1 MVAGEKT
8 SPVGYIWGM
17 EKSETIIEKIWRS
30 HAIHENDHGETL
42 LFVDRHYLEE
52 GCVFAFEDLRQA
64 NRPVRRPDLT
74 FAVADHLVPTRGR
87 PAGPSDPEL
96 ADVLARMRRY
106 TGEAGVEMYDQND
119 PGQGIIHVVAP
130 ELGLSLPGTVIACG
144 DSHTSTHGALGA
156 LALSIGASECAH
168 VLATQSLWQSAQP
181 TLRLTVEGALPPG
194 TVAKD
199 LMLTIIAR
207 IGNAG
212 ASGHI
217 VEYAGSAIRGLSME
231 GRMTLCNMSAEAG
244 ARAGLIAPDQ
254 TTFDYVAARPRAP
267 KGDAWQAALAHWR
280 QLPSDEGAVLFDR
293 EIRLD
298 AGDVAPRVTWGTSPE
313 ESVPVDGHI
322 PALEEAADA
331 DQQQRLQAALN
342 YMGLEPGMAV
352 NGIKVDR
359 VFIGSCTNSR
369 IEDLRAGAEI
379 AEGGKAIIPAIVV
392 PGSGSVKRQAEAEGL
407 DKIFTSAGFE
417 WLDAGCSMCVGMNGD
432 RVAPGER
439 CALTSNR
446 NFVGRQGPGARTHL
460 MSPAMAAGAALHGC
474 ITDIRKG

>member
-254 TTFDYVAARPRAP
+254 TTFDMLRRARAP
-267 KGDAWQAALAHWR
+267 PKA
-280 QLPSDEGAVLFDR
+280 
-293 EIRLD
+293 
-298 AGDVAPRVTWGTSPE
+298 
-313 ESVPVDGHI
+313 
-322 PALEEAADA
+322 
-331 DQQQRLQAALN
+331 
-342 YMGLEPGMAV
+342 MPGRRRWPI
-352 NGIKVDR
+352 G
-359 VFIGSCTNSR
+359 GSCPRTRVLCCST
-369 IEDLRAGAEI
+369 
-379 AEGGKAIIPAIVV
+379 GKY
-392 PGSGSVKRQAEAEGL
+392 G
-407 DKIFTSAGFE
+407 
-417 WLDAGCSMCVGMNGD
+417 WM
-432 RVAPGER
+432 
-439 CALTSNR
+439 
-446 NFVGRQGPGARTHL
+446 
-460 MSPAMAAGAALHGC
+460 PAMSRRVSHGAPA
-474 ITDIRKG
+474 RKNPCPWMAIFPRLKKRRMPTSSSACKRRSTIWVSNPAWR

>member
-1 MVAGEKT
+1 MSK
-8 SPVGYIWGM
+8 PQ
-17 EKSETIIEKIWRS
+17 TIIEKIWRR
-30 HAIHENDHGETL
+30 HVIHVNEHGKTL
-42 LFVDRHYLEE
+42 LFIDRHYLEE
-52 GCVFAFEDLRQA
+52 GCVFAFEGLKQA
-64 NRPVRRPDLT
+64 KRPVRRPDLT

-96 ADVLARMRRY
+96 SDVLARMRQY
-106 TGEAGVEMYDQND
+106 TNEAGVEFLDQDD
-119 PGQGIIHVVAP
+119 PRQGIVHVVAP
-130 ELGLSLPGTVIACG
+130 ELGLSLPGAVIACG

-156 LALSIGASECAH
+156 LALSIGASECTH

-181 TLRLTVEGALPPG
+181 TLRLNVDGALPVG
-194 TVAKD
+194 VVAKD

-217 VEYAGSAIRGLSME
+217 VEYTGSAIRGLSME

-254 TTFDYVAARPRAP
+254 TTFDYVAGRAYAP
-267 KGDAWQAALAHWR
+267 KGAAWQDALASWR
-280 QLPSDEGAVLFDR
+280 ALPSDKGAAFDQ
-293 EIRLD
+293 EIKLD
-298 AGDVAPRVTWGTSPE
+298 ARDVAPRVTWGTSPE
-313 ESVPVDGHI
+313 ESVPIDGHV
-322 PALEEAADA
+322 PELDASADA
-331 DQQQRLQAALN
+331 AQQQRLQAALD
-342 YMGLEPGMAV
+342 YMGLEPGTPV
-352 NGIKVDR
+352 NGIKLDR

-369 IEDLRAGAEI
+369 IEDLRAAAEV
-379 AEGGKAIIPAIVV
+379 AAGGKAVIPAMVV

-407 DKIFTSAGFE
+407 DKIFTAAGFE

-439 CALTSNR
+439 CASTSNR

-460 MSPAMAAGAALHGC
+460 MNPAMAAGAALKGC
-474 ITDIRKG
+474 ISDVRQG

>member
-1 MVAGEKT
+1 M
-8 SPVGYIWGM
+8 
-17 EKSETIIEKIWRS
+17 
-30 HAIHENDHGETL
+30 
-42 LFVDRHYLEE
+42 
-52 GCVFAFEDLRQA
+52 
-64 NRPVRRPDLT
+64 
-74 FAVADHLVPTRGR
+74 
-87 PAGPSDPEL
+87 
-96 ADVLARMRRY
+96 
-106 TGEAGVEMYDQND
+106 
-119 PGQGIIHVVAP
+119 
-130 ELGLSLPGTVIACG
+130 
-144 DSHTSTHGALGA
+144 
-156 LALSIGASECAH
+156 
-168 VLATQSLWQSAQP
+168 
-181 TLRLTVEGALPPG
+181 
-194 TVAKD
+194 
-199 LMLTIIAR
+199 
-207 IGNAG
+207 
-212 ASGHI
+212 
-217 VEYAGSAIRGLSME
+217 
-231 GRMTLCNMSAEAG
+231 
-244 ARAGLIAPDQ
+244 
-254 TTFDYVAARPRAP
+254 
-267 KGDAWQAALAHWR
+267 
-280 QLPSDEGAVLFDR
+280 LFDR

-359 VFIGSCTNSR
+359 VFIGSCINSR

-439 CALTSNR
+439 CASTSNR

>member
-1 MVAGEKT
+1 MSK
-8 SPVGYIWGM
+8 PL
-17 EKSETIIEKIWRS
+17 TIIEKIWRR
-30 HAIHENDHGETL
+30 HAIHVNEHGETL
-42 LFVDRHYLEE
+42 LFIDRHYLEE

-64 NRPVRRPDLT
+64 KRPVRRPDLT

-96 ADVLARMRRY
+96 SDVLARMRQY
-106 TGEAGVEMYDQND
+106 TNEAGVEFLDQDD
-119 PGQGIIHVVAP
+119 PRQGIVHVVAP
-130 ELGLSLPGTVIACG
+130 ELGLSLPGAVIACG

-156 LALSIGASECAH
+156 LALSIGASECTH

-181 TLRLTVEGALPPG
+181 TLRLNVNGALPIG
-194 TVAKD
+194 VVAKD

-217 VEYAGSAIRGLSME
+217 VEYAGSTIRGLSME

-254 TTFDYVAARPRAP
+254 TTFDYVAGRAYAP
-267 KGDAWQAALAHWR
+267 KGAAWQDALASWR
-280 QLPSDEGAVLFDR
+280 ALPSDKGAAFDQ
-293 EIRLD
+293 EIKLD
-298 AGDVAPRVTWGTSPE
+298 ARDVAPRVTWGTSPE
-313 ESVPVDGHI
+313 ESVPIDGHV
-322 PALEEAADA
+322 PELDASADA
-331 DQQQRLQAALN
+331 AQQQRLQAALD
-342 YMGLEPGMAV
+342 YMGLTPGTPV
-352 NGIKVDR
+352 NGIKLDR

-369 IEDLRAGAEI
+369 IEDLRAAAEVV
-379 AEGGKAIIPAIVV
+379 AGGKAVIPAMVV

-407 DKIFTSAGFE
+407 DKIFTAAGFE

-439 CALTSNR
+439 CASTSNR

-460 MSPAMAAGAALHGC
+460 MSPAMAAAAALKGC
-474 ITDIRKG
+474 ISDVRKG

>member
-1 MVAGEKT
+1 MGK
-8 SPVGYIWGM
+8 PR
-17 EKSETIIEKIWRS
+17 TIIEKIWRA
-30 HAIHENDHGETL
+30 HAIHENDRGETL

-52 GCVFAFEDLRQA
+52 ASVFAFEDLRQA
-64 NRPVRRPDLT
+64 KRPVRRPDLT
-74 FAVADHLVPTRGR
+74 YAVADHLVPTRGR

-96 ADVLARMRRY
+96 SDVLARMRRY
-106 TGEAGVEMYDQND
+106 TSESGVEMYDQDD
-119 PGQGIIHVVAP
+119 PRQGIIHVIAP
-130 ELGLSLPGTVIACG
+130 ELGLSLPGAVIACG
-144 DSHTSTHGALGA
+144 DSHTATHGALGA
-156 LALSIGASECAH
+156 LALSIGASEATH

-212 ASGHI
+212 AVGHI

-254 TTFDYVAARPRAP
+254 TTFDYVAARPHAP
-267 KGDAWQAALAHWR
+267 KGDAWRAALAHWR
-280 QLPSDEGAVLFDR
+280 ELPSDEGAAFDK

-313 ESVPVDGHI
+313 ESAPVDGHV
-322 PALEEAADA
+322 PALDEAADA
-331 DQQQRLQAALN
+331 DQQQRLQAALD

-352 NGIKVDR
+352 SGIKVDR
-359 VFIGSCTNSR
+359 VLIGSCTNSR
-369 IEDLRAGAEI
+369 IEDLRAAAEV
-379 AEGGKAIIPAIVV
+379 AASGKAVIPAMVV

-407 DKIFTSAGFE
+407 
-417 WLDAGCSMCVGMNGD
+417 
-432 RVAPGER
+432 
-439 CALTSNR
+439 
-446 NFVGRQGPGARTHL
+446 
-460 MSPAMAAGAALHGC
+460 
-474 ITDIRKG
+474 

>member
-1 MVAGEKT
+1 VVAGEKT
-8 SPVGYIWGM
+8 PPLVYGGAM
-17 EKSETIIEKIWRS
+17 GRPQTIIEKIWQR
-30 HAIHENDHGETL
+30 HAILENAHGETL

-52 GCVFAFEDLRQA
+52 GCVFAFEGLEQA

-96 ADVLARMRRY
+96 GDVLARMQRY
-106 TGEAGVEMYDQND
+106 TNQAGVEFLDQDD
-119 PGQGIIHVVAP
+119 PRQGIVHVVAP
-130 ELGLSLPGTVIACG
+130 ELGLTVPGSLIACG

-156 LALSIGASECAH
+156 LALGIGASECTH
-168 VLATQSLWQSAQP
+168 VLATQSLWQSAHP
-181 TLRLTVEGALPPG
+181 TLRLLVDGELAAGVT
-194 TVAKD
+194 AKD

-212 ASGHI
+212 AVGHI

-254 TTFDYVAARPRAP
+254 TTFDYVAGRPHAP
-267 KGDAWQAALAHWR
+267 KGDSWERALADW
-280 QLPSDEGAVLFDR
+280 QGLPSDDGAVFDK

-298 AGDVAPRVTWGTSPE
+298 IGDVAPRVTWGTSPE
-313 ESVPVDGHI
+313 ESAAVDGHV
-322 PALEEAADA
+322 PSLDSAADA
-331 DQQQRLQAALN
+331 DQQQRLQAALD
-342 YMGLEPGMAV
+342 YMDLTPGMAMS
-352 NGIKVDR
+352 GITLDR

-369 IEDLRAGAEI
+369 IEDLRAAAEI
-379 AEGGKAIIPAIVV
+379 AAGGKAVIPAMVV

-407 DKIFTSAGFE
+407 DKIFTAAGFE

-432 RVAPGER
+432 RVSPGER
-439 CALTSNR
+439 CASTSNR

-460 MSPAMAAGAALHGC
+460 MSPAMAAAAALHGC
-474 ITDIRKG
+474 ISDVRKG

>member
-1 MVAGEKT
+1 MGK
-8 SPVGYIWGM
+8 PR
-17 EKSETIIEKIWRS
+17 TIIEKIWRA
-30 HAIHENDHGETL
+30 HAIHENDRGETL

-52 GCVFAFEDLRQA
+52 ASVFAFEDLRQA
-64 NRPVRRPDLT
+64 KRPVRRPDLT
-74 FAVADHLVPTRGR
+74 YAVADHLVPTRGR

-96 ADVLARMRRY
+96 SDVLARMRRY
-106 TGEAGVEMYDQND
+106 TSESGVEMYDQDD
-119 PGQGIIHVVAP
+119 PRQGIIHVIAP
-130 ELGLSLPGTVIACG
+130 ELGLSLPGAVIACG
-144 DSHTSTHGALGA
+144 DSHTATHGALGA
-156 LALSIGASECAH
+156 LALSIGASEATH

-212 ASGHI
+212 AVGHI

-254 TTFDYVAARPRAP
+254 TTFDYVAARPHAP
-267 KGDAWQAALAHWR
+267 KGDAWRAALAHWR
-280 QLPSDEGAVLFDR
+280 ELPSDEGAAFDK

-313 ESVPVDGHI
+313 ESAPVDGHV
-322 PALEEAADA
+322 PALDEAADA
-331 DQQQRLQAALN
+331 DQQQRLQAALD

-352 NGIKVDR
+352 SGIKVDR

-369 IEDLRAGAEI
+369 IEDLRAAAEV
-379 AEGGKAIIPAIVV
+379 AASGKAVIPVMVV

-407 DKIFTSAGFE
+407 DRIFLSAGFE

-432 RVAPGER
+432 RVAPGQR
-439 CALTSNR
+439 CASTSNR

-460 MSPAMAAGAALHGC
+460 MSPAMAAGAALHGR

>member
-1 MVAGEKT
+1 M
-8 SPVGYIWGM
+8 
-17 EKSETIIEKIWRS
+17 
-30 HAIHENDHGETL
+30 
-42 LFVDRHYLEE
+42 
-52 GCVFAFEDLRQA
+52 
-64 NRPVRRPDLT
+64 
-74 FAVADHLVPTRGR
+74 
-87 PAGPSDPEL
+87 
-96 ADVLARMRRY
+96 LARMRRY
-106 TGEAGVEMYDQND
+106 TSEAGVEMHDQND
-119 PGQGIIHVVAP
+119 PRQGIVHVVAP
-130 ELGLSLPGTVIACG
+130 ELGLSLPGAVIACG

-156 LALSIGASECAH
+156 LALSIGASEATH
-168 VLATQSLWQSAQP
+168 VLATQCLWQSAHP
-181 TLRLTVEGALPPG
+181 TLRLTVAGALPPG
-194 TVAKD
+194 AVAKD

-217 VEYAGSAIRGLSME
+217 VEYAGSAIRGLSIE

-254 TTFDYVAARPRAP
+254 TTFDYVAARPHAP
-267 KGDAWQAALAHWR
+267 KGDAWRAALAYWR
-280 QLPSDEGAVLFDR
+280 KLPSDDGAVFDK

-322 PALEEAADA
+322 PALDEAADT
-331 DQQQRLQAALN
+331 DQRHRLQAALD
-342 YMGLEPGMAV
+342 YMGLQPGMAV
-352 NGIKVDR
+352 SGIKVDR

-369 IEDLRAGAEI
+369 IEDLRAAAEI
-379 AEGGKAIIPAIVV
+379 AQGGKAVIPAMVV

-407 DKIFTSAGFE
+407 DKIFLSAGFE

-432 RVAPGER
+432 RVAPGQR
-439 CALTSNR
+439 CASTSNR

-460 MSPAMAAGAALHGC
+460 MSPAMAAGAALRGC

>member
-1 MVAGEKT
+1 MAK
-8 SPVGYIWGM
+8 PR
-17 EKSETIIEKIWRS
+17 TIIEKIWRS
-30 HAIHENDHGETL
+30 HAIHDNDRGETL

-52 GCVFAFEDLRQA
+52 GCIFAFEGLQQA
-64 NRPVRRPDLT
+64 KRPVRRPDLT
-74 FAVADHLVPTRGR
+74 YAVADHLVPTRGR

-106 TGEAGVEMYDQND
+106 TSEAGVEMHDQD
-119 PGQGIIHVVAP
+119 HPQQGIVHVVAP
-130 ELGLSLPGTVIACG
+130 ELGLSLPGAVIACG
-144 DSHTSTHGALGA
+144 DSHTATHGAVGA
-156 LALSIGASECAH
+156 LALSIGASECTH

-181 TLRLTVEGALPPG
+181 TLRLTVDGTLPTG
-194 TVAKD
+194 VVAKD

-254 TTFDYVAARPRAP
+254 TTFDYVKERPRAP
-267 KGDAWQAALAHWR
+267 KGDAWQAALANWR
-280 QLPSDEGAVLFDR
+280 ELPSDEGAAFDKK
-293 EIRLD
+293 IRLD
-298 AGDVAPRVTWGTSPE
+298 TSEIATRVTWGTSPE
-313 ESVPVDGHI
+313 ESAPVDGHV
-322 PALEEAADA
+322 PALDAAADA
-331 DQQQRLQAALN
+331 DQRQRLQASLD
-342 YMGLEPGMAV
+342 YMGLQPGMAMS
-352 NGIKVDR
+352 GIKMDR

-369 IEDLRAGAEI
+369 IEDLRAA
-379 AEGGKAIIPAIVV
+379 AAVARGGKAVIPAMVV
-392 PGSGSVKRQAEAEGL
+392 PGSGTVKRQAEAEGL
-407 DKIFTSAGFE
+407 DRIFSAAGFE

-432 RVAPGER
+432 RVAPGQR
-439 CALTSNR
+439 YASTSNR

-460 MSPAMAAGAALHGC
+460 MSPAMAAGAALNGC